1 MNGDDHPTL
10 PPVRLPPEA
19 ELARDALSAPLVVR
33 AVALARWAGE
43 GKRVGAGGE
52 LLGDQLEL
60 AAAQLGL
67 VGEEG
72 PPMAAEAWNLAVDIE
87 LLAVTED
94 AEDAEE
100 ARAASAGERPDGPAV
115 PDEDAV
121 ATAVPGP
128 DLEAL
133 TGGSPAETLDL
144 WQTAFETVLADAAM
158 PNLEDLLEN
167 LTGAAAEGDIDP
179 ENLDLSEFEWDP
191 EAEADFL
198 ESALGNLYLITVS
211 ETQGAGDVAGQLVPL
226 PVLAAS
232 LVLPEDVEE
241 PTEEML
247 TEVSGVMMRLDE
259 QFRILEPTGV
269 VEFHPVDETLIAEA
283 QSGEVAELEESEEDV
298 TRYGMVRLTPLGLHG
313 VRAQMLDAGLRA
325 PLVGELVE
333 EDAETLL
340 LEVVDY
346 PETAA
351 LAELTRWLD
360 AREPLEAVRELLA
373 AARGEDSG
381 APRRRLLC
389 QQTLSL
395 VDQKVEPALR
405 EVLDDSQLGGLAR
418 VWLAE
423 RGASDVP
430 PPSEDMVFWLTVDTF
445 AAQLEGQSGSEATEE
460 LQGLM
465 RGLVDQHSGFFEKV
479 WRVPHPATAEVLDAM
494 GRLHPDRQAAK
505 DAKKAAYRARSRG

>member
-10 PPVRLPPEA
+10 PPVRLPTEA
-19 ELARDALSAPLVVR
+19 EMARDALAAPLIVR
-33 AVALARWAGE
+33 AVTLARWAGE

-52 LLGDQLEL
+52 LLGDQLES
-60 AAAQLGL
+60 AAEHLGL
-67 VGEEG
+67 IGEDG

-87 LLAVTED
+87 LLDVTED
-94 AEDAEE
+94 EPADEPADEAEN
-100 ARAASAGERPDGPAV
+100 RDGPAV
-115 PDEDAV
+115 PDLDAV
-121 ATAVPGP
+121 ATAVAGA
-128 DLEAL
+128 DLEVFT
-133 TGGSPAETLDL
+133 TGDPAEVLDL
-144 WQTAFETVLADAAM
+144 WQDAFETVLADAAM
-158 PNLEDLLEN
+158 PNLEDLLDN
-167 LTGAAAEGDIDP
+167 LTGSAADGQIDP
-179 ENLDLSEFEWDP
+179 DNLDLSEFEWDP

-198 ESALGNLYLITVS
+198 ESALGNLYLLTVNES
-211 ETQGAGDVAGQLVPL
+211 EGETDELGPLVPL

-232 LVLPEDVEE
+232 LALPEDVGE

-247 TEVSGVMMRLDE
+247 AEVSGVMMRLDE

-283 QSGEVAELEESEEDV
+283 ESGEVAELDESEEDI
-298 TRYGMVRLTPLGLHG
+298 TRYGMVRLTPLGLYG
-313 VRAQMLDAGLRA
+313 VRAQMLDAGLHA
-325 PLVGELVE
+325 PMVGELVE

-340 LEVVDY
+340 PAVVDY
-346 PETAA
+346 PESAA
-351 LAELTRWLD
+351 LAELTRWLG
-360 AREPLEAVRELLA
+360 AREPLPAVRELLT
-373 AARGEDSG
+373 AARGEDAS

-395 VDQKVEPALR
+395 VDREVEPALR

-423 RGASDVP
+423 RGATDVP
-430 PPSEDMVFWLTVDTF
+430 APSEDMVFWLTVDTF
-445 AAQLEGQSGSEATEE
+445 AAQLEGQPGSEATEE
-460 LQGLM
+460 LQDLM

-505 DAKKAAYRARSRG
+505 EAKKAAYRARSKG